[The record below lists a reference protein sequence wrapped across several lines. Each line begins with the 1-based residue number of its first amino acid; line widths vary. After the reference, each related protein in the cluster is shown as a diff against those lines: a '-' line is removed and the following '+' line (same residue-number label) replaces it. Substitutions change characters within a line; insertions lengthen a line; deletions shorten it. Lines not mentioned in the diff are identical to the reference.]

1 MSSVRLFA
9 FLIAVGMSVAFGY
22 SLGESAGRRAA
33 GGVGPS
39 GAGVSQY
46 QYEQMARQF
55 SRTVYEQYAAAP
67 DRDSGAV
74 TVTAASPAP
83 AARPGRPPQ
92 AAVSASP
99 AAETAAQPAPRATPV
114 DARRNGDDR
123 P

>member
-1 MSSVRLFA
+1 MNSVKLLA

-33 GGVGPS
+33 ADGSGPS
-39 GAGVSQY
+39 DSGVSQY

-67 DRDSGAV
+67 DRDDANPTARPPPPPPGPSGRNHR
-74 TVTAASPAP
+74 P
-83 AARPGRPPQ
+83 AAAQ
-92 AAVSASP
+92 AA
-99 AAETAAQPAPRATPV
+99 E
-114 DARRNGDDR
+114 RRRRTQN